1 MLKVCIIG
9 CGMIA
14 ESAHI
19 PAYKSFP
26 EDYTV
31 TAIFDVCE
39 EKAKALAD
47 KVGCKYYTD
56 ADKMLDVEKPDV
68 VSVCVPNCFHKE
80 YTMKALHGGASVI
93 CEKPLAVKYSDA
105 CEMFDTAEKQGK
117 VLMACQSMRF
127 TSDRA
132 AAKKYMTENP
142 IGSIYY
148 AEFSRIRKRGIPF
161 WGNFHKQSFSLGGAM
176 CDIGVHMLDA
186 LVWLMGDVKIRSV
199 SGTVGQNHKNEI
211 SDAESSGAFLGNVAS
226 AKSFCPDEMDV
237 EDFASGSI
245 CLENG
250 GRIGFKTA
258 WAANIPDCTE
268 MKIVGTEYGIDLPSL
283 DITAKD
289 NGKKLNP
296 TAEDVFADNPFGG
309 HRVIIDNM
317 RRVLHGK
324 AQPIVS
330 AEETKT
336 VSAILEMFYLS
347 AKEGREVLFDE
358 ITNNGGTG
366 K

>member
-1 MLKVCIIG
+1 MLKVCVIG

-26 EDYTV
+26 GDYTV

-39 EKAKALAD
+39 EKARALSE

-56 ADKMLDVEKPDV
+56 ADKMLEAEKPDV
-68 VSVCVPNCFHKE
+68 VSVCAPNCFHKE
-80 YTMKALHGGASVI
+80 YTLKALNYGANVI

-105 CEMFDTAEKQGK
+105 CEMFDMAQKQGK

-127 TSDRA
+127 TADRV
-132 AAKKYMTENP
+132 AAKKYIEENP

-161 WGNFHKQSFSLGGAM
+161 WGSFHKKNISLGGAM

-199 SGTVGQNHKNEI
+199 VGTVGQNHKHEI
-211 SDAESSGAFLGNVAS
+211 SDAKSSGAFLGNVAS
-226 AKSFCPDEMDV
+226 AVSFCPDEMEV

-250 GRIGFKTA
+250 GRIGFKVA

-283 DITAKD
+283 DVTTKD
-289 NGKKLNP
+289 SGVKLTP
-296 TAEDVFADNPFGG
+296 DADDVFSDNPFGG
-309 HRVIIDNM
+309 HRVIVDNM
-317 RRVLHGK
+317 RSVLLGN

-330 AEETKT
+330 PEETKA
-336 VSAILEMFYLS
+336 VSAILEMFYFS

-358 ITNNGGTG
+358 IINNGGTN